1 MVTVDVHVHP
11 LVREIFERESELP
24 SCVRRV
30 FGFGVDPQP
39 LETLLGEMDSSGIDR
54 AVLLALDCR
63 TSHNCF
69 IPSNE
74 SVAELVERYPE
85 RFTGFASV
93 DPRAEGAADTL
104 RDAVSSLGLKGV
116 KLNPILQGFAPNEK
130 LAYPIYETA
139 QKLGVPVLFHA
150 GMTWTTVGRMEL
162 GNPLLLDAVASDFPK
177 LKIIIAHFG
186 FPWVWETFALSV
198 RHPNVYVDIAN
209 THTGTP
215 LEHLKLVLTEMLPPR
230 ILERFLM
237 DRVLFGSD
245 YPRMEPWKIVS
256 AIEKLPFSTQLKKK
270 ILGGNAAKL
279 LGV

>member
-93 DPRAEGAADTL
+93 DPRAATRSWLTL
-104 RDAVSSLGLKGV
+104 FMKRLKSW
-116 KLNPILQGFAPNEK
+116 E
-130 LAYPIYETA
+130 
-139 QKLGVPVLFHA
+139 
-150 GMTWTTVGRMEL
+150 
-162 GNPLLLDAVASDFPK
+162 FPCC
-177 LKIIIAHFG
+177 
-186 FPWVWETFALSV
+186 S
-198 RHPNVYVDIAN
+198 
-209 THTGTP
+209 TP
-215 LEHLKLVLTEMLPPR
+215 E
-230 ILERFLM
+230 
-237 DRVLFGSD
+237 
-245 YPRMEPWKIVS
+245 
-256 AIEKLPFSTQLKKK
+256 
-270 ILGGNAAKL
+270 
-279 LGV
+279 